1 MAMDKAHQETDKA
14 LARLEKQ
21 LKDIYT
27 QAYKEVKEQAAE
39 VLAKMEFTPDM
50 TPQQRYVLATKYD
63 RLTKLE
69 TQIGDVL
76 KNVNAEAVKMI
87 NDEMANVYKTNWSF
101 MSDSVKEGVFP
112 VLSKSEIKTILTEQI
127 TPFKK
132 LAIDTLKDSA
142 QIKQQLTR
150 ELVSGIMQGESIPQ
164 IAKRIRGTFESNLSR
179 SVKIARTETTRV
191 ENSARQDV
199 ANTAAKSGLPMKKKW
214 VSTID
219 DDTRGMKSTDRYDHV
234 SANGQVVDYDEPFIV
249 SGEELM
255 YPGDENGSAGN
266 VINCRCTMVSFVDKD
281 ALEKQSK

>member
-1 MAMDKAHQETDKA
+1 MAMDKAHQATDKA

-87 NDEMANVYKTNWSF
+87 NNEMANVYKTNWSF

-234 SANGQVVDYDEPFIV
+234 AADGQVVDYDEPFIV